1 MSTMIKVM
9 CECCDDD
16 DEANL
21 RVAEMQSNWADTSK
35 GWKVFHILMVIPTGS
50 FWVGV
55 ILAKIF
61 ILPKVIVC
69 LNCGE
74 YLQKS
79 NIRGIS

>member
-1 MSTMIKVM
+1 MSTMVKVM
-9 CECCDDD
+9 CECSND

-21 RVAEMQSNWADTSK
+21 RVAEMKSDWEDTSK
-35 GWKVFHILMVIPTGS
+35 NWKVFHILMIIPTGS
-50 FWVGV
+50 FWVGI

-61 ILPKVIVC
+61 ILSKVIVC

-74 YLQKS
+74 YLAKS

>member
-1 MSTMIKVM
+1 MSTMVKVM

-21 RVAEMQSNWADTSK
+21 RVAEMKSDWEDTST
-35 GWKVFHILMVIPTGS
+35 GWKIVHILLIIPMV

-61 ILPKVIVC
+61 LRPKVIVC

-74 YLQKS
+74 YLGKS
-79 NIRGIS
+79 DIRGIS

>member
-1 MSTMIKVM
+1 MSTMVKVM
-9 CECCDDD
+9 CECCND

-21 RVAEMQSNWADTSK
+21 RVAEMKSDWEDTSA
-35 GWKVFHILMVIPTGS
+35 GWKCVHILLSIPMI

-55 ILAKIF
+55 IIAKIF
-61 ILPKVIVC
+61 LRPKVIVC

-74 YLQKS
+74 YLEKS